1 MSRKERSS
9 VFRSIV
15 ILCVIVLSGPLLFSP
30 QGLAQETNPLY
41 GQPTFHLV
49 EKGDFL
55 YKIAQQYNCS
65 YPAVARAN
73 GVQNPNGV
81 RAGAKLVIPS
91 WMILPRRNNDETV
104 LINLPEFRLYHFRN
118 ATETRVYPLCI
129 GLTTWQTPRGT
140 FEIANKVINP
150 TWYMDNDMSQRLLVK
165 KEIIPPGPLNPL
177 GDRWIGTS
185 LKHIGIHS
193 TNQPMSIGRALSH
206 GCVRLYPEGAKEF
219 FDAVRVKDKGR
230 IIYEP
235 LKVVVWEGSVF
246 LEVHED
252 VYGLI
257 DDFRRE
263 LSERLKNLEIDG
275 DSLDR
280 EAVEATLA
288 KRRGIPTV
296 VGKMPNPRVRG

>member
-1 MSRKERSS
+1 MGRRSLRALLLLGVTS
-9 VFRSIV
+9 
-15 ILCVIVLSGPLLFSP
+15 LVLSLHGVC
-30 QGLAQETNPLY
+30 AQEKSPLH
-41 GQPTFHLV
+41 GQPTFHQV
-49 EKGDFL
+49 EKGEFL
-55 YKIAQQYNCS
+55 YRISLHYNCS

-73 GVQNPNGV
+73 GIHDPNEIRLG
-81 RAGAKLVIPS
+81 RTLAIPS
-91 WMILPRRNNDETV
+91 FMILPKRHNDEAI

-129 GLTTWQTPRGT
+129 GLTTWQTPRGS
-140 FEIANKVINP
+140 FEITNKVINP

-219 FDAVRVKDKGR
+219 FDAVRVKDQGR

-235 LKVVVWEGSVF
+235 FKVTTWEGTVY
-246 LEVHED
+246 LEAHED
-252 VYGLI
+252 VYQLI
-257 DDFRRE
+257 DDPRKEFIG
-263 LSERLKNLEIDG
+263 LLKNLQIDG
-275 DSLDR
+275 DSLDP
-280 EAVEATLA
+280 EAVETTLTQ
-288 KRRGIPTV
+288 RRGMPKV
-296 VGKMPNPRVRG
+296 VSRVPKP